1 MSRVVLHE
9 VGPRDGLQVEK
20 AVVPT
25 ETKLRWISALSEAG
39 LDVVQVGS
47 FVHPEKVPQM
57 ADTDELFR
65 RLTAPGAERQGHAV
79 LSGLVLNE
87 KGLDRA
93 LACGVEMVC
102 LGVSASET
110 HSRKNTG
117 MGTGEATE
125 RIVATAK
132 RAVAAGRK
140 VQVSV
145 QSAFGCGFEGEVPEE
160 RVIDIAR
167 AYVDAGLL
175 TISLADTAGHAYPE
189 QVERL
194 YGKLLALHPGIE
206 AACHLHDTYGAGMAN
221 VYASLRAGAVTLE
234 SSFAGLGG
242 CPFTKVAAGN
252 VATEDLVHTL
262 QRAGRRTD
270 VDLAR
275 LIEVARDVAAFFG
288 REMPGRVHRTGPA
301 PQLRR
306 EARAEGF
313 GEPGVRV
320 PREHDEPT
328 DGTPASSA
336 IAGRPQPGGQ
346 PR

>member
-1 MSRVVLHE
+1 MTPRIVLHE

-20 AVVPT
+20 AVAPT
-25 ETKLRWISALSEAG
+25 ETKLRWIGALSEAG
-39 LDVVQVGS
+39 LDVVQAGS

-65 RLTAPGAERQGHAV
+65 RLTAPGAERKGHA
-79 LSGLVLNE
+79 LYSGLVLNE

-117 MGTGEATE
+117 MGVAEATG

-132 RAVAAGRK
+132 KAVEAGRK

-145 QSAFGCGFEGEVPEE
+145 QSAFGCGFEGAVPEE
-160 RVIDIAR
+160 NVLAIAR
-167 AYVDAGLL
+167 SYVDAGLL
-175 TISLADTAGHAYPE
+175 TISLADTAGHACPA

-194 YGKLLALHPGIE
+194 FGRLLELDPGIE
-206 AACHLHDTYGAGMAN
+206 AACHFHDTYGAGMAN
-221 VYASLRAGAVTLE
+221 VWAALRAGVVTVE

-252 VATEDLVHTL
+252 VATEDVVHTL
-262 QRAGRRTD
+262 QREGKRTD

-275 LIEVARDVAAFFG
+275 LIEIARDVESFFG

-301 PQLRR
+301 PQLRKQ
-306 EARAEGF
+306 ES
-313 GEPGVRV
+313 
-320 PREHDEPT
+320 
-328 DGTPASSA
+328 PA
-336 IAGRPQPGGQ
+336 
-346 PR
+346 